1 MGKNKKSIQ
10 YYLEKM
16 VEMSDVIDTSDIFN
30 ESIIEVNI
38 LTTEKE
44 YSHLLSNF
52 REIDRNKEK
61 FTIEI
66 NDLKFNF
73 KVKN

>member
-30 ESIIEVNI
+30 DANIEVNI
-38 LTTEKE
+38 LTNEKE
-44 YSHLLSNF
+44 YNHLLSNF
-52 REIDRNKEK
+52 REMDRDKEK

-66 NDLKFNF
+66 NDMKFNF
-73 KVKN
+73 EAKN

>member
-30 ESIIEVNI
+30 DANIEINI
-38 LTTEKE
+38 LASEKE
-44 YSHLLSNF
+44 YNHLLSNF
-52 REIDRNKEK
+52 REMDRDKEK

-66 NDLKFNF
+66 NDMKFNF
-73 KVKN
+73 EAKN

>member
-30 ESIIEVNI
+30 DANIEVNI
-38 LTTEKE
+38 LTNEKE
-44 YSHLLSNF
+44 YNHLLSNF
-52 REIDRNKEK
+52 REMDRDKEK

-66 NDLKFNF
+66 NDMKFNF
-73 KVKN
+73 EVKN